1 MHANIEARKREAMMS
16 AEPFCDPKF
25 TTVCFYLGYQ
35 VRARARGRARARARA
50 RVRARARLGL
60 GLGVGLGLGFCLG
73 YQARSSMPSTHL
85 A

>member
-35 VRARARGRARARARA
+35 
-50 RVRARARLGL
+50 
-60 GLGVGLGLGFCLG
+60 
-73 YQARSSMPSTHL
+73 ARSRTPSTQL